1 MAEDKHGSRI
11 NIRRK
16 SEQGTDLL
24 DIFHDITDVAGTD
37 VKALRSGNGI
47 LRSNHGILDV
57 KQKISAAGGSRCESG
72 LLIEGQPFLAVG
84 TEDEHHGS
92 LCDEWL
98 MITEIRELLFF
109 RLIRDIE
116 DCVEKLTAG

>member
-11 NIRRK
+11 NIGRE
-16 SEQGTDLL
+16 SEQGTDPL

-37 VKALRSGNGI
+37 GKALRGGNGI
-47 LRSNHGILDV
+47 LSGDHGILDG

-72 LLIEGQPFLAVG
+72 LLIEGQPFLTVG

-92 LCDEWL
+92 LCDKRL
-98 MITEIRELLFF
+98 VVTKIGQLIFF
-109 RLIRDIE
+109 CLICDIE